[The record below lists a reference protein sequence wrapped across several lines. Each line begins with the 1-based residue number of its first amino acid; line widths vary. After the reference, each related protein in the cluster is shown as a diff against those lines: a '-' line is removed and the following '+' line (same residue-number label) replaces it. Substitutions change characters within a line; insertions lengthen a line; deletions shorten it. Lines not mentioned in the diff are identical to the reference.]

1 MKLLSVS
8 LQGSKPTLQL
18 HGLKEKTYSGL
29 CSTKPSDIPA
39 SNSFGVSVRGLDDEF
54 SEVRRPAFHSFHTL
68 SILLADFSGEAVYLL
83 VDVLNDDSM
92 VVRLQALETLRCMAL
107 FNRLEVQ
114 ETNMHMLLGMLV
126 DYAAAR
132 ALL

>member
-54 SEVRRPAFHSFHTL
+54 SE
-68 SILLADFSGEAVYLL
+68 
-83 VDVLNDDSM
+83 
-92 VVRLQALETLRCMAL
+92 ALETLRCMAL